1 MSEEA
6 TSTQERK
13 PMDMQE
19 AVDSILIPKDAPA
32 QPEDDKVTAAEAAST
47 ASTENELT
55 EDETTDEAVDAPEEE
70 EEVVEEDDDSEEDA
84 DDSEE
89 PEADADPE
97 DTEESEEDEDSEV
110 VYQTAEGDEVT
121 LDELKRGYLRQ
132 SDYTKKTQEVA
143 EGRKSLE
150 AQYQTFEQNNQ
161 AVAANLEMAL
171 NVIEPQLVEFA
182 QTNWEQLA
190 TTDAYE
196 YAEKKALFEQAQS
209 RYAQVQQA
217 AQKTVE
223 FGKQQQAQAQAQYLA
238 AEREKLAMALPDMAS
253 PTAGR
258 KLATAIKEYALTSG
272 LSEQEASNITDH
284 RMIVMLN
291 KARMYDELNES
302 GVSAAKKK
310 LTKGPKKL
318 VQAGKPQTKQAK
330 SAATQ
335 KAMRAKLAKTGDVDD
350 AVNWLLGG

>member
-1 MSEEA
+1 MSEET

-19 AVDSILIPKDAPA
+19 AVDSILIQPDSQETPA
-32 QPEDDKVTAAEAAST
+32 EDKVTAAEAAST
-47 ASTENELT
+47 TNTENELT
-55 EDETTDEAVDAPEEE
+55 ADEATDVDAPEEE

-89 PEADADPE
+89 PEAEADPE
-97 DTEESEEDEDSEV
+97 DTEESEEEDEDSEV
-110 VYQTAEGDEVT
+110 VYQTADGDEVT

-132 SDYTKKTQEVA
+132 SDYTKKTQDVA
-143 EGRKSLE
+143 EGRKALQ
-150 AQYQTFEQNNQ
+150 AQYETFEQNNQ
-161 AVAANLEMAL
+161 SVAANLEMAL

-182 QTNWEQLA
+182 QTDWENLA

-196 YAEKKALFEQAQS
+196 YAERKALFEQAQQ

-223 FGKQQQAQAQAQYLA
+223 FGKQQQAQAQAQYLS